1 MQSYDGIRLIIQ
13 TATWWKQKL
22 FSQASSAEGDVPGQ
36 KAGSDITES
45 DDAGKDE
52 QYEEAFSKMK
62 KAAGKCI
69 NFTSAIR
76 FSDVY
81 KHNAA
86 LVALY
91 IWGLLLHCICH
102 VLKSFKSLIA

>member
-1 MQSYDGIRLIIQ
+1 MHFYDGLMKR
-13 TATWWKQKL
+13 TAIWWNQKL
-22 FSQASSAEGDVPGQ
+22 FLQASSAEGDVPGQ

-76 FSDVY
+76 FSEISFILT
-81 KHNAA
+81 AQIR
-86 LVALY
+86 LVLESHSPNMY
-91 IWGLLLHCICH
+91 
-102 VLKSFKSLIA
+102 F

>member
-62 KAAGKCI
+62 KAAGKCM

-81 KHNAA
+81 DF
-86 LVALY
+86 
-91 IWGLLLHCICH
+91 
-102 VLKSFKSLIA
+102 LKAMKI

>member
-1 MQSYDGIRLIIQ
+1 MKRAAI
-13 TATWWKQKL
+13 WWNQKL
-22 FSQASSAEGDVPGQ
+22 FLQASSAEGDVPGQ

-81 KHNAA
+81 KHKI
-86 LVALY
+86 V
-91 IWGLLLHCICH
+91 
-102 VLKSFKSLIA
+102 S